1 MSDETRPVSEE
12 REPRRLGWPTEWI
25 GGVTLILLGGIF
37 LLQNNRLIAFDNW
50 WALFVM
56 IPAVILAGTAWSLYR
71 EDGWGPQVIG
81 PLVGA
86 LATATVAVLLLF
98 DLDWGRLWPVFLI
111 IAGIAGLIRVLM
123 RGP

>member
-1 MSDETRPVSEE
+1 MSEGKRRDRPDLS
-12 REPRRLGWPTEWI
+12 PEWI

-37 LLQNNRLIAFDNW
+37 LLQQNGLIAFDNW

-56 IPAVILAGTAWSLYR
+56 IPAVILFGAAWSRYR
-71 EDGWGPQVIG
+71 AGGWGGPVIG

-86 LATATVAVLLLF
+86 IAVATVAVLLLF

-111 IAGIAGLIRVLM
+111 IAGVAGAIRVIA
-123 RGP
+123 RGPS

>member
-1 MSDETRPVSEE
+1 MREE
-12 REPRRLGWPTEWI
+12 REPRRLGWPAEWI

-56 IPAVILAGTAWSLYR
+56 IPAVILAGMAWSLYR
-71 EDGWGPQVIG
+71 ADGWGPPVIG

-86 LATATVAVLLLF
+86 LATAAVAILLLF

-111 IAGIAGLIRVLM
+111 IAGIAGMIRVLT